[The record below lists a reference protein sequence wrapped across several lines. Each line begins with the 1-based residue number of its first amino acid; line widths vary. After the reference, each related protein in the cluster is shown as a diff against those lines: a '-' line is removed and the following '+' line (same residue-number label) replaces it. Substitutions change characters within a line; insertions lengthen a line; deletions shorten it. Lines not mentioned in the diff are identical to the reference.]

1 MIKEYIHLRRIKG
14 RLQSVRKEKLAFIQ
28 HPGNEINVISFWEF
42 EVITALTILL
52 FKMPVAENI
61 SFQTLWNA
69 GKNEL
74 RSETMTRIC

>member
-1 MIKEYIHLRRIKG
+1 MK
-14 RLQSVRKEKLAFIQ
+14 
-28 HPGNEINVISFWEF
+28 INVISFWEF